1 MEKQKNRMLEMKAE
15 PTTMVSIPLE
25 RFRELILIEDR
36 CMLLMRA
43 VYMDAELSYSK
54 KNLSLDTSAL
64 DSYLRLMDT
73 ERYWMIYDKVR
84 KGDQDGTDKD

>member
-43 VYMDAELSYSK
+43 VYQDAGLNYSLDR
-54 KNLSLDTSAL
+54 LSLDTYAL

-73 ERYWMIYDKVR
+73 ERYWNIYQKV
-84 KGDQDGTDKD
+84 KGVKDGTE